1 MVNYPL
7 KTEKEKNDFF
17 FYKIHRKQVIQM
29 PRPKKDGRYLNLYLD
44 RTLHEEF
51 EQFCESLGQTKTVAA
66 ERAFRM
72 YMDAMEQ
79 NPKQIIRESK
89 SPLNKR
95 N

>member
-1 MVNYPL
+1 MP
-7 KTEKEKNDFF
+7 
-17 FYKIHRKQVIQM
+17 YKKLSMMKRMWNTM

-72 YMDAMEQ
+72 YMDAMKQ
-79 NPKQIIRESK
+79 NPEQIMK
-89 SPLNKR
+89 NKEEL
-95 N
+95 

>member
-1 MVNYPL
+1 MP
-7 KTEKEKNDFF
+7 
-17 FYKIHRKQVIQM
+17 YKMLSMMKKMWNTM

-72 YMDAMEQ
+72 YMDAMKQ
-79 NPKQIIRESK
+79 NPEQTMKGK
-89 SPLNKR
+89 
-95 N
+95 

>member
-7 KTEKEKNDFF
+7 KTEKEKNNF

-72 YMDAMEQ
+72 YMDAMKQ
-79 NPKQIIRESK
+79 NPEQLLK
-89 SPLNKR
+89 NKEER
-95 N
+95 